1 MDNLQ
6 FIWSGESELPAGWAL
21 QPHVH
26 DFFHLAYVQRGA
38 LIFHADGVPYP
49 LSHGSLILLPPGVTH
64 AIPGDSHNLCSQIEV
79 MFRLTDPLL
88 QGLLDTR
95 TVRALHDAAHLEP
108 LFSYIQ
114 LHYTSADP
122 LRIQCTASFL
132 QTILFSLLTGD
143 QNSCEDFVG
152 YVDPRGYSPLV
163 QHILTQIEK
172 EFNSKYD
179 LSRLALSLG
188 FNKNYLCTVFR
199 RETGITISEYVNYR
213 RIRAILI
220 TLQYNGYIQDVP
232 MHALANEFGYGN
244 ASYFNRVFKKFTG
257 MTPTEF
263 MDALS
268 AGTDSR
274 EPTPF
279 QKYYTQH
286 LDLKSF
292 PIRESLAYMQGLKAA
307 AEGQLPG

>member
-26 DFFHLAYVQRGA
+26 DFYHLAYVQRGT
-38 LIFHADGVPYP
+38 LIFLADGVPYP
-49 LSHGSLILLPPGVTH
+49 LSEGSLILLPPGVVH

-79 MFRLTDPLL
+79 MFRITDPHL
-88 QGLLDTR
+88 QGIGDTR
-95 TVRALHDAAHLEP
+95 TVLTLHDATHLEP
-108 LFSYIQ
+108 LFFYIQ

-122 LRIQCTASFL
+122 LRIQCTVSFL
-132 QTILFSLLTGD
+132 QTILFSLLTGN
-143 QNSCEDFVG
+143 QILGEDFVG
-152 YVDPRGYSPLV
+152 YVDPSSYSPLV
-163 QHILTQIEK
+163 QRILTQIEK
-172 EFNSKYD
+172 EFSSKYD

-213 RIRAILI
+213 RIREILI
-220 TLQYNGYIQDVP
+220 MLQYNGYIQDVP

-244 ASYFNRVFKKFTG
+244 ASYFNRVFKKYTG

-268 AGTDSR
+268 DSTDKQ

-279 QKYYTQH
+279 QKHYTEH

-307 AEGQLPG
+307 ADGRLPG